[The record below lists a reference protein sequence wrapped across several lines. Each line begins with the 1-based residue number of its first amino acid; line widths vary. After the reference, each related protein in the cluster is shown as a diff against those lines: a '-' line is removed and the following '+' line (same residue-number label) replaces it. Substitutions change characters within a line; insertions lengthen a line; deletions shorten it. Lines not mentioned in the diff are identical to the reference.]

1 MADVTNVTKIFS
13 ENHLGPDEHVGDVLI
28 LAQQGDVEENI
39 QRLAVSRDDHEL
51 SLPSVEGLRGLVGS
65 LPQLLVVGAL
75 LNEVQDLA
83 GEGLL
88 SQGVGLGV

>member
-1 MADVTNVTKIFS
+1 MKES
-13 ENHLGPDEHVGDVLI
+13 
-28 LAQQGDVEENI
+28 I
-39 QRLAVSRDDHEL
+39 QRLAVSKDDHEL

-65 LPQLLVVGAL
+65 LPQLLVVGGL

-88 SQGVGLGV
+88 SQGVGLGVQRCSVSENEDDF